1 MSRDGILR
9 GFGRNSHF
17 FQVMT
22 ALNFHYEG
30 RRRKNCHSIT
40 CWKIDRKNDF
50 LMLCVLKTEEE
61 KKHAIIN
68 FLDHHQ
74 SANGS
79 CQNKSESSTSK
90 TKPMYLSK
98 HCLEKNSIQL
108 EPIIFKNLFKR
119 EGGVWIIIFCLKNFS
134 RQIGTMRT
142 YGLLSKTTI

>member
-1 MSRDGILR
+1 MLKDRPEKRFSHVVCVENRR
-9 GFGRNSHF
+9 G
-17 FQVMT
+17 
-22 ALNFHYEG
+22 
-30 RRRKNCHSIT
+30 
-40 CWKIDRKNDF
+40 
-50 LMLCVLKTEEE
+50 

-119 EGGVWIIIFCLKNFS
+119 EGGV
-134 RQIGTMRT
+134 
-142 YGLLSKTTI
+142 